1 MPSCRPG
8 YAGPRGLGRDDRL
21 YFAYVDMPT
30 YAADGHVAWAP
41 HYFEQVT
48 NDKPVFSTNQADAAP
63 LDLSA
68 GAEDTTEAFDM
79 VNQGSVIWVEPIKQ
93 WMMLYGGDLPAAAL
107 DLLLGGGAMQ
117 VARDPEGAIR
127 GRFAVHPWGPWSA
140 PISVLKA
147 GNPNAIEQPP
157 GAQYGSGGILH
168 YAGCTKDCAPSEAY
182 FDTGDAGRLY
192 GASIVGQWTEGRSDG
207 ADVYWNVSTYNPY
220 GVVLMKTHIGR

>member
-48 NDKPVFSTNQADAAP
+48 NGKPVFSTNQADAAP

-68 GAEDTTEAFDM
+68 GAGDTTEAFDM
-79 VNQGSVIWVEPIKQ
+79 VNQGSVI
-93 WMMLYGGDLPAAAL
+93 
-107 DLLLGGGAMQ
+107 
-117 VARDPEGAIR
+117 
-127 GRFAVHPWGPWSA
+127 
-140 PISVLKA
+140 
-147 GNPNAIEQPP
+147 
-157 GAQYGSGGILH
+157 
-168 YAGCTKDCAPSEAY
+168 
-182 FDTGDAGRLY
+182 
-192 GASIVGQWTEGRSDG
+192 SDG